1 MLNKPHMNTAR
12 RELTTVTLTGPVS
25 KFMIQKLYQRC
36 ILKSQSL
43 ISLVASVDVKQ
54 HVYSLTS
61 SNMTSEF

>member
-12 RELTTVTLTGPVS
+12 HELTTVTLTGPVS

-36 ILKSQSL
+36 TLKSQSL

-54 HVYSLTS
+54 QVYLLTLHL
-61 SNMTSEF
+61 